1 MTAAVSAPTRKD
13 IRLIDRR
20 LAFFCLLVLG
30 LTVLYPTVRMA
41 GAAISEWRFDA
52 VRSGAGFDAVRNTIA
67 LCFASVIAAG
77 VLGAAL
83 AFLFTR
89 VAFPGRRIAA
99 GLAFLP
105 FALPPLVGVF
115 SFYFLVGSDGV
126 LPRMLG
132 ALLGIDGFALP
143 GFVAVL
149 LVHIHSFYVFFYAMV
164 SAALESMDYA
174 QIEAARTLGAG
185 RWRVFRRI
193 TLPLLAPALLGAA
206 LLAFM
211 SSAASFS
218 APFFLGR
225 DLPVL
230 SVEVYYRRVAGDEP
244 GALTLT
250 LCLAAVSLLGVL
262 LFRRSRRTVTG
273 GSKGVPRPLHSRA
286 GRTAVT
292 LAAWAIVVVLL
303 LPHLTL
309 VWLSFV
315 DYRAWGSE
323 VLPTQFTFANYLRV
337 FHDPDGFAP
346 IRNSIW
352 MSGLGTAGAV
362 LVGLPAAY
370 LIARKRRFAT
380 AVNVLA
386 MIPWALPGTVIAINL
401 IVAFNDPWLPLANTI
416 WILPIAYYVRNVPLF
431 TRMAAAA
438 IEPFDG
444 ALLEAG
450 QTLGASRAFC
460 FLHIVAPMLAPAF
473 AAATALV
480 FATGLGEFVAS
491 ILLCNASNKPIA
503 VKIGEIMHDSV
514 IVDASAYSVLL
525 TIIVAGTFLLARQ
538 FSSRVL

>member
-1 MTAAVSAPTRKD
+1 MSASTRKD
-13 IRLIDRR
+13 IRQFDRR
-20 LAFFCLLVLG
+20 LAIFCLLVLG
-30 LTVLYPTVRMA
+30 LTVLYPTLRMTV
-41 GAAISEWRFDA
+41 AAITAWRFDA
-52 VRSGAGFDAVRNTIA
+52 VYSGAGFDAVRNTIV
-67 LCFASVIAAG
+67 LCLASVGAAG
-77 VLGAAL
+77 ACGTAL
-83 AFLFTR
+83 AFLFSR

-115 SFYFLVGSDGV
+115 SFYFLIGGDGL
-126 LPRMLG
+126 LPRILGRMLG
-132 ALLGIDGFALP
+132 LEHIALP
-143 GFVAVL
+143 GFLAIL

-164 SAALESMDYA
+164 SAALDTMDYS
-174 QIEAARTLGAG
+174 QTEAARTLGAS
-185 RWRVFRRI
+185 RWHVFSRV
-193 TLPLLAPALLGAA
+193 TLPSLAPALLGAA

-244 GALTLT
+244 GALSLT

-273 GSKGVPRPLHSRA
+273 ASKGVPRPLRSRS
-286 GRTAVT
+286 GKTLVT
-292 LAAWAIVVVLL
+292 LAAWAIVFALL

-309 VWLSFV
+309 IWLSFV
-315 DYRAWGSE
+315 DYPAWGTE
-323 VLPTQFTFANYLRV
+323 LLPVKLTFANYARV
-337 FHDPDGFAP
+337 FQDPDGFAP
-346 IRNSIW
+346 IRNSLW
-352 MSGLGTAGAV
+352 MSGLGTAAAV

-370 LIARKRRFAT
+370 LIARKRRLAT
-380 AVNVLA
+380 AVNFLA

-416 WILPIAYYVRNVPLF
+416 WILPVAYYVRNVPLY

-438 IEPFDG
+438 IEPFD
-444 ALLEAG
+444 ASLLEAG

-473 AAATALV
+473 VAASALV
-480 FATGLGEFVAS
+480 FAAGLGEFVTS

-525 TIIVAGTFLLARQ
+525 MIFVAGAFLLARR

>member
-1 MTAAVSAPTRKD
+1 MTAAVSAPTRND
-13 IRLIDRR
+13 VRRFDYR
-20 LAFFCLLVLG
+20 LALFCLLVLG
-30 LTVLYPTVRMA
+30 LTVLYPTVRMVA
-41 GAAISEWRFDA
+41 AAISQWQFTA
-52 VRSGAGFDAVRNTIA
+52 VCSGAGFDAVRNTIA
-67 LCFASVIAAG
+67 LCFASVAAAG
-77 VLGAAL
+77 VFGTAL

-132 ALLGIDGFALP
+132 ALLGIDGFTLP

-149 LVHIHSFYVFFYAMV
+149 LVHTHSFYVFFYAMV
-164 SAALESMDYA
+164 SAALESMDHA

-185 RWRVFRRI
+185 RWRVFSRV
-193 TLPLLAPALLGAA
+193 TLPLLAPALLGAS

-225 DLPVL
+225 DLPIL

-262 LFRRSRRTVTG
+262 LFRRSRRTASG
-273 GSKGVPRPLHSRA
+273 ASKGAPRPVRSRTGTA
-286 GRTAVT
+286 AVT

-315 DYRAWGSE
+315 DYRAWGTE
-323 VLPTQFTFANYLRV
+323 VLPTEFTFANYLRV
-337 FHDPDGFAP
+337 FQDPDGFAP

-352 MSGLGTAGAV
+352 MSVLGTAGAV

-450 QTLGASRAFC
+450 QTLGASRAYC
-460 FLHIVAPMLAPAF
+460 FLHIVCPMLAPAF
-473 AAATALV
+473 VAATALV

-525 TIIVAGTFLLARQ
+525 MIIVAGTFLVARRS
-538 FSSRVL
+538 SSRVL